1 MSEWLTALHEFF
13 IDRKPFIVATIVAY
27 HGSSPDTPGVAL
39 LQSDVKSRRFNSSDQ
54 RHKQIIKTAVQLLAH
69 PIAWHTE
76 QLQLGK
82 VAGTDNSYCDVV
94 YEYFEASHY
103 PQWLTELRN
112 HSHNGL
118 CCTLL
123 REFDNNLSDQ
133 VIRTEVLHSA
143 EVEELTLTKAGNSVD
158 YIAKKIANSALLL
171 RSIRADNIAITLIG
185 NHPVADEIR
194 KQCENLPIDI
204 TKIDNATDHSH
215 KNDIVIIM
223 TTDHELDYQYCEAAL
238 KQSTDQDSF
247 IGCIGSEK
255 KADVF
260 KTRLL
265 KNDVKESQLKNFYMP
280 VGVREISGKQ
290 NSVVAASIV
299 AQILMLHRW

>member
-1 MSEWLTALHEFF
+1 MSEWITTLHEFF

-27 HGSSPDTPGVAL
+27 HGSSPDTTGVAL
-39 LQSDVKSRRFNSSDQ
+39 LHSDAKSRRFNSSDQ
-54 RHKQIIKTAVQLLAH
+54 RHKKILKTAAQLLAH
-69 PIAWHTE
+69 PVAWHTE

-82 VAGTDNSYCDVV
+82 VAGTDNSYCEVV
-94 YEYFEASHY
+94 YEYFDANNY
-103 PQWLTELRN
+103 PQWLTELRT
-112 HSHNGL
+112 HSHNGV

-123 REFDNNLSDQ
+123 REFDNNLDDQ
-133 VIRTEVLHSA
+133 VIRTEVLHIT
-143 EVEELTLTKAGNSVD
+143 EIEELTLTKAGNSVD
-158 YIAKKIANSALLL
+158 YSSTKNGNSTLLL
-171 RSIRADNIAITLIG
+171 RNIRADNIAITLIG

-194 KQCENLPIDI
+194 KQCSSLPIEI
-204 TKIDNATDHSH
+204 TRIDTATDHSH

-238 KQSTDQDSF
+238 KQLTDQGSF

-255 KADVF
+255 KADIF

-265 KNDVKESQLKNFYMP
+265 KNDIKESQLKNFYMP
-280 VGVREISGKQ
+280 VGVRQISGKQ